1 MTSLVLAQTRTFWGF
16 FVVVF
21 FFFFVQLSKNK
32 KALKGSQN
40 KFENILAHTS
50 HKFFQNFMPSFL
62 SSGLSMSSFH
72 EHVTSDVDAARI
84 RAPGNAILGAKKR
97 K

>member
-1 MTSLVLAQTRTFWGF
+1 MTSLVLALTRTFWGV

-21 FFFFVQLSKNK
+21 FAQLSKNK